1 MDSTPGKGS
10 VFTVVLP
17 AAGVQSTEEEIV
29 QVIGARDEAPGLEML
44 EAMEVHD
51 PPRLPE
57 DAPLVLLVEDHRE
70 LRLHIRKIL
79 WSFYRIEEAED
90 GNSGLEKARSLV
102 PDLIISDIIMPGMD
116 GVEMCSQI
124 KRDPKTEHI
133 PVILL
138 SAKSD
143 MDSKVEGYEKGADDF
158 MEKPFFPQQLLAR
171 IRNLIESREKLK
183 MHFGDGEYK
192 RPKIAG
198 IAPFDREF
206 LEKVFYKIEQNIG
219 NSEYNVNQ
227 LSSELGMSR
236 VHLYRRFKDLT
247 GKTPKDYMKET
258 RLKTAAHLLEENRSN
273 VSEVAYQVGFNTPSN
288 FTASFKSFYGI
299 SPKEYKSS

>member
-1 MDSTPGKGS
+1 MKST
-10 VFTVVLP
+10 V
-17 AAGVQSTEEEIV
+17 EEVEQI
-29 QVIGARDEAPGLEML
+29 IGTKDAAPGLEML

-51 PPRLPE
+51 PPQLPE